1 MPYTMRK
8 VPNKKCYRVSNRKS
22 KRVMAKCASKKNAEK
37 QLRLLRAIQN
47 NKNFVPRKSVKKG
60 RMQKG
65 GAESWAAFF
74 GFGDKKEESVIP
86 ASSLSSNTVESA
98 DKLKN
103 SVASDINKTTSI

>member
-1 MPYTMRK
+1 MRK
-8 VPNKKCYRVSNRKS
+8 VTNKKCYRVSNRKS

-47 NKNFVPRKSVKKG
+47 NKNFVPRKSAKKG

-74 GFGDKKEESVIP
+74 GFGSKKEEGAPVVPS
-86 ASSLSSNTVESA
+86 
-98 DKLKN
+98 
-103 SVASDINKTTSI
+103 TTSGSGQSVNPVSSGNHGVVNNNTTSTSP

>member
-47 NKNFVPRKSVKKG
+47 NKNFVPRKSAKKG

-74 GFGDKKEESVIP
+74 GFGAKKEEVSVVP
-86 ASSLSSNTVESA
+86 SA
-98 DKLKN
+98 TSGSGQ
-103 SVASDINKTTSI
+103 SVNNNAITTTH

>member
-1 MPYTMRK
+1 MRK
-8 VPNKKCYRVSNRKS
+8 VPNKNCYRVSNRKS

-47 NKNFVPRKSVKKG
+47 NKNFVPRKSAKKG

-74 GFGDKKEESVIP
+74 GFGAKKEENQ
-86 ASSLSSNTVESA
+86 NTVVA
-98 DKLKN
+98 PVN
-103 SVASDINKTTSI
+103 NTSVPTNTTVGPSSM